1 MRAIKQSNFIKW
13 FYLGINVK
21 RWLLLMSLG
30 VAIMGLGFSYFLR
43 EVYVSYTFPDSV
55 YYITLQFLPRWLRG
69 LLFFAISGGV
79 ILFAFWKLNNS
90 LLSALLRRSGD
101 ESLVSVLYSNR
112 YLARGPKVVAI
123 GGGTGLSTLLRG
135 LKEHTSNL
143 TAVVTVADDGG
154 SSGRLSPALGLPPP
168 GDCRRAL
175 LALSPDPSP
184 WRDAA
189 CHRFQEGDVAG
200 HSLGNLILAGLA
212 ASEGGLERALETL
225 GRLLGARGRVVPASS
240 QPLELRAVVEGAEV
254 RGQVAIALGRGRIE
268 ALTVDPPGADASP
281 AALDALA
288 AADQVVIGP
297 GSLFT
302 SLGAVLV
309 VPGMVAALNDSKAQL
324 VYVCNLTTQDGETL
338 GLDGTGHVR
347 ALMEVAGMR
356 PPDVV
361 VANEAAFPVPATVE
375 AVRADRAE
383 IEALGPRV
391 ELAALADPSAPWP
404 QHDPARLGAV
414 LRRLA

>member
-1 MRAIKQSNFIKW
+1 MTSID
-13 FYLGINVK
+13 
-21 RWLLLMSLG
+21 LLT
-30 VAIMGLGFSYFLR
+30 
-43 EVYVSYTFPDSV
+43 EP
-55 YYITLQFLPRWLRG
+55 
-69 LLFFAISGGV
+69 LL
-79 ILFAFWKLNNS
+79 
-90 LLSALLRRSGD
+90 D
-101 ESLVSVLYSNR
+101 ELEPE
-112 YLARGPKVVAI
+112 AAAAKVVAL
-123 GGGTGLSTLLRG
+123 GGGHGLAQALLAVRG
-135 LKEHTSNL
+135 YAGWI
-143 TAVVTVADDGG
+143 TAVVSVADDGG
-154 SSGRLSPALGLPPP
+154 SSGRLAPALGVPPP

-175 LALSPDPSP
+175 LALSPDPSV
-184 WRDAA
+184 WREVVD
-189 CHRFQEGDVAG
+189 HRFASGDVAG
-200 HSLGNLILAGLA
+200 HSLGNLVLA
-212 ASEGGLERALETL
+212 ALTHIGGGLEEALATV
-225 GRLLGARGRVVPASS
+225 GRLIGARGRVVPAS
-240 QPLELRAVVEGAEV
+240 PLCLGLRAVIDGAEV
-254 RGQVAIALGRGRIE
+254 QGQVAIALSRGRIGELGVLPADAPASASALE
-268 ALTVDPPGADASP
+268 ALGE
-281 AALDALA
+281 
-288 AADQVVIGP
+288 ADQVVIGP

>member
-1 MRAIKQSNFIKW
+1 MTTIDLMAAP
-13 FYLGINVK
+13 
-21 RWLLLMSLG
+21 LLEELEPG
-30 VAIMGLGFSYFLR
+30 A
-43 EVYVSYTFPDSV
+43 
-55 YYITLQFLPRWLRG
+55 
-69 LLFFAISGGV
+69 A
-79 ILFAFWKLNNS
+79 
-90 LLSALLRRSGD
+90 
-101 ESLVSVLYSNR
+101 
-112 YLARGPKVVAI
+112 GPKVVAL
-123 GGGTGLSTLLRG
+123 GGGHGLAQALVAIRG
-135 LKEHTSNL
+135 YAAAI
-143 TAVVTVADDGG
+143 TAVVSVADDGG

-189 CHRFQEGDVAG
+189 CHRFLEGDVAG

-268 ALTVDPPGADASP
+268 ELTVDPPGADASP

-302 SLGAVLV
+302 SLAATLV
-309 VPGMVAALNDSKAQL
+309 VPGMAAAVNASPGRL

-338 GLDGTGHVR
+338 GLDGADHVR
-347 ALMEVAGMR
+347 ALCAVSGMR
-356 PPDVV
+356 PPDVM
-361 VANEAAFPVPATVE
+361 VANDAPFPVPAAVE
-375 AVRADRAE
+375 AIHADRAA
-383 IEALGPRV
+383 IEALGVRL
-391 ELAALADPSAPWP
+391 ETAGLADAAAPWP
-404 QHDPARLGAV
+404 QHDAARLGAV
-414 LRRLA
+414 LRRLP